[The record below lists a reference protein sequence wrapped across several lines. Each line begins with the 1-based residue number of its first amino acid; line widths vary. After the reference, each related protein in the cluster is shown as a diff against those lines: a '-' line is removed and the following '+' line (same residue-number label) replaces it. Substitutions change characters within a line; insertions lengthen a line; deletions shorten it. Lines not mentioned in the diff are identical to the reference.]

1 MSEAKTSDAMR
12 KAISKYD
19 EKFDKTYIRFEKG
32 TVDRIKK
39 LGFSVNNYVRLAVA
53 EKLEHDEKIL
63 GKNN

>member
-1 MSEAKTSDAMR
+1 MPKTSDAML
-12 KAISKYD
+12 KAIGKYD
-19 EKFDKTYIRFEKG
+19 EKFDKTYVRFEKG